1 MAKKQD
7 LTSKGFEEALK
18 RQVAAGDK
26 VSALQMQMLKH
37 LRSLE
42 QEAIK
47 QTAEIKKH
55 TAVLETND
63 KILIKNSEIDKKVQI
78 VQTLESI
85 KTEHDEVAIEK
96 VLRSGLL
103 DKTGNGVNANIIK
116 LAKAIDNIKLGG
128 NAKDTSVLDQQSGRR
143 EFKSFGQRWGGVK
156 AGISDFLTPR
166 GFLDKTGI
174 VKRGTGGLFSE
185 SLDASEAASKK
196 AQARLATGEV
206 GSFKQFKSD
215 ATREQQLMREL
226 GDLDRSI
233 GKKKKEGHLT
243 DEQIAKLPESEARL
257 KLVPEF
263 KKVMPKTGDTNAFG
277 TQDLTETQIEDNAAT
292 ASYRKEEIDLL
303 KEIALNTKGGAGG
316 GKGGAAA
323 GGLPGLPGMGG
334 PSLSDLAIPAAAGT
348 MPWWKKGFNLA
359 KKGAVTG
366 LKVIKKATPLALA
379 GWAGD
384 YVGGKFGLGK
394 DDDGNDL
401 KVDEKQDDS
410 NWDKMNPAHKA
421 FSALDRG
428 VVKAFGAIGLDN
440 LSNQL
445 DADRVKGETE
455 TAKKNDALDKILHPV
470 VKAPMTEIAMTEL
483 AGTNVSKGTPL
494 NQAQMDAVDLQIKT
508 GKADLSKIYPAWL
521 LSQYTRQKNGDVS
534 TPTAPTA
541 PTARTETPVT
551 AAAPTSTIPP
561 NVQLAPVTIASDF
574 NNASQDLVNLQRAR
588 DVAPSPAAPII
599 TTVNNNTNQ
608 IKNSIITSPVRNPDN
623 SLNRYYQSR
632 YGTAGP

>member
-26 VSALQMQMLKH
+26 VSALQTQMLNH

-47 QTAEIKKH
+47 QTAEIKKQ

-116 LAKAIDNIKLGG
+116 LVKAIDKIKLGG

-143 EFKSFGQRWGGVK
+143 EFKSFGQRWRGVK

-303 KEIALNTKGGAGG
+303 KEISLNTKGGVGN
-316 GKGGAAA
+316 GKGGAA
-323 GGLPGLPGMGG
+323 GGLPAGGLPGMGG
-334 PSLSDLAIPAAAGT
+334 PSLSDLAIPAAVAT

-366 LKVIKKATPLALA
+366 LKVIKKATPWALA
-379 GWAGD
+379 GLGAD
-384 YVGGKFGLGK
+384 YLGGKAGLGK
-394 DDDGNDL
+394 DADGNDL
-401 KVDEKQDDS
+401 TVDEKQDDS
-410 NWDKMNPAHKA
+410 NWDKMNPAQKG
-421 FSALDRG
+421 FSGVERG
-428 VVKAFGAIGLDN
+428 VEKATAFVGLDN

-445 DADRVKGETE
+445 ASERVKGETE
-455 TAKKNDALDKILHPV
+455 TAKKNDALDKILQPV

-494 NQAQMDAVDLQIKT
+494 NKAQMDAVDLQIKT

-534 TPTAPTA
+534 TPAAPSAA
-541 PTARTETPVT
+541 P
-551 AAAPTSTIPP
+551 AAAANTIPP

-574 NNASQDLVNLQRAR
+574 NNASQDLVNLQRTR
-588 DVAPSPAAPII
+588 DVAPAPAAPII

>member
-26 VSALQMQMLKH
+26 VSALQTQMLNH

-47 QTAEIKKH
+47 QTAEIKKQ

-116 LAKAIDNIKLGG
+116 LVKAIDKIKLGG

-143 EFKSFGQRWGGVK
+143 EFKSFGQRWRGVK

-303 KEIALNTKGGAGG
+303 KEISLNTKGGVGN
-316 GKGGAAA
+316 GKGGAA
-323 GGLPGLPGMGG
+323 GGLPAGGLPGMGG
-334 PSLSDLAIPAAAGT
+334 PSLSDLAIPAAVAT

-366 LKVIKKATPLALA
+366 LKVIKKATPWALA
-379 GWAGD
+379 GLGAD
-384 YVGGKFGLGK
+384 YLGGKAGLGK
-394 DDDGNDL
+394 DADGNDL
-401 KVDEKQDDS
+401 EVDEKQDDS
-410 NWDKMNPAHKA
+410 NWDKMNPAQKG
-421 FSALDRG
+421 FSGVERG
-428 VVKAFGAIGLDN
+428 VEKATAFVGLDN

-445 DADRVKGETE
+445 VSERVKGETE
-455 TAKKNDALDKILHPV
+455 TAKKNAELEKILHPV

-534 TPTAPTA
+534 TPAAPSAA
-541 PTARTETPVT
+541 P
-551 AAAPTSTIPP
+551 AAAANTIPP

-574 NNASQDLVNLQRAR
+574 NNASQDLVNLQRTR
-588 DVAPSPAAPII
+588 DVAPAPAAPII

>member
-26 VSALQMQMLKH
+26 VSALQTQMLNH

-47 QTAEIKKH
+47 QTAEIKKQ

-116 LAKAIDNIKLGG
+116 LVKAIDKIKLGG

-143 EFKSFGQRWGGVK
+143 EFKSFGQRWRGVK

-243 DEQIAKLPESEARL
+243 NEQIAKLPESEARL

-263 KKVMPKTGDTNAFG
+263 KKVMPNTGDTNASG

-303 KEIALNTKGGAGG
+303 KEISLNTKGGVGN
-316 GKGGAAA
+316 GKGSAGA
-323 GGLPGLPGMGG
+323 GGLPGMGG
-334 PSLSDLAIPAAAGT
+334 PSLSDLAIPAAVAT

-366 LKVIKKATPLALA
+366 LKVIKKATPWALA
-379 GWAGD
+379 GLGAD
-384 YVGGKFGLGK
+384 YLGGKAGLGK
-394 DDDGNDL
+394 DADGNDL
-401 KVDEKQDDS
+401 EVDEKQDDS
-410 NWDKMNPAHKA
+410 NWDKMNPAQKG
-421 FSALDRG
+421 FSGVERG
-428 VVKAFGAIGLDN
+428 VEKATAFVGLDN

-445 DADRVKGETE
+445 ASERVKGETE
-455 TAKKNDALDKILHPV
+455 TAKKNDALDKILQPV

-534 TPTAPTA
+534 TPAAPSAA
-541 PTARTETPVT
+541 P
-551 AAAPTSTIPP
+551 AAAANTIPP

-574 NNASQDLVNLQRAR
+574 NNASQDLVNLQRTR
-588 DVAPSPAAPII
+588 DVAPAPAAPII